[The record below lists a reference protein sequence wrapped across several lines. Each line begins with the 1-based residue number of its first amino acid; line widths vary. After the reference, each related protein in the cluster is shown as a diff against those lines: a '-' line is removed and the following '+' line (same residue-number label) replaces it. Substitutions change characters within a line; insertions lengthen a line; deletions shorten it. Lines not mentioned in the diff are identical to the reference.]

1 MRQNTVLNGF
11 YGCARRLFLRS
22 VVLALVIC
30 MSVPALQAQEAKQE
44 VKQEVVQVASQL
56 AASEVGQQD
65 TTDVEQ
71 LDAVTVSVA
80 NVEVK
85 GSRRVAFPTQKQIDA
100 SANGMDLLGKL
111 MLSQLKINPLDNS
124 LSSSDGGTV
133 QLCINGR
140 KATQQEVTALLPAD
154 IIKIELEEDPGVRY
168 NDAAILVNYVVR
180 RHEFGGSFSY
190 KGTQSVESL
199 FGNHNVTA
207 KLNKRKSEFVLHYG
221 TNQQYFND
229 MWSERTELFKFSDGR
244 EYHRKQVTQPY
255 KTKWF
260 QHNGYFNYNLVEDKN
275 YALYVT
281 ARFSHSTNPNLT
293 EKGKLYT
300 EEFPEDIT
308 DRVDVSDKM
317 NFSPSLDVYFE
328 KSLGKRQTLVFN
340 VVGTYIK
347 TDNQKRYKE
356 LLKGEPIV
364 DYSSAVQGEKY
375 SLIAEAL
382 YEKKFENGGTLT
394 GGIWHNQSYTDNV
407 YGGTLKYNTQ
417 MKQAYTFGYVQ
428 YAGKAGKKFSYRV
441 GVNVVRS
448 WFRQTAE
455 DDYQTWSVNPK
466 INMSYAF
473 NKNWNVSLNG
483 SMSTVNPTLS
493 QLSAVDQMVDSLQI
507 SRGNPGLKPYDY
519 YYSTLRLNYNKG
531 RVNVGLY
538 NTFRYSDS
546 AILDYIY
553 RETNAQGSEKFV
565 YSYANS
571 QDFKQWLVGL
581 DVRVGMF
588 KDMLQLGVGVSNSS
602 YWSNGVNY
610 NHHYNSLGINAQA
623 AFMYKKFTFVAM
635 YQKEADNLWG
645 EELNTA
651 EELHLLQAQ
660 YKIKNV
666 LVGLSVLNPFRTDF
680 YRNTD
685 NLNKYA
691 GNTYRYHIDDAA
703 RMICL
708 ELSWNFGFGRQ
719 YKKSGRRLDNTD
731 TDSGVM

>member
-11 YGCARRLFLRS
+11 YGFASRVIVRS

-30 MSVPALQAQEAKQE
+30 MSIPALQAQEVAQE
-44 VKQEVVQVASQL
+44 
-56 AASEVGQQD
+56 AASEVGQRD

-71 LDAVTVSVA
+71 LEAVTVSVA

-100 SANGMDLLGKL
+100 SANGMDLLRKL
-111 MLSQLKINPLDNS
+111 MLSQVRINPLDNS

-207 KLNKRKSEFVLHYG
+207 KLNNRKSEFVLHYG

-244 EYHRKQVTQPY
+244 EYHREQVTLPY

-260 QHNGYFNYNLVEDKN
+260 QHWGYLNYNLVEDKN

-300 EEFPEDIT
+300 EEFPEEIT

-328 KSLGKRQTLVFN
+328 KSLGNRQTLVFN

-347 TDNQKRYKE
+347 TDNEKTYKE
-356 LLKGEPIV
+356 FFKGVPIV
-364 DYSSAVQGEKY
+364 NYSSAVQGEKY
-375 SLIAEAL
+375 SLITEAL
-382 YEKKFENGGTLT
+382 YEKKFEKGGTLT

-441 GVNVVRS
+441 GLNVTRS
-448 WFRQTAE
+448 WFRQADE
-455 DDYQTWSVNPK
+455 DDYETWSVNPK

-493 QLSAVDQMVDSLQI
+493 QLSAVDQMIDSLQI
-507 SRGNPGLKPYDY
+507 NRGNPALKPYDY

-538 NTFRYSDS
+538 NTFRYSDE
-546 AILDYIY
+546 AIMDYIY
-553 RETNAQGSEKFV
+553 RDVNAHGSEKFV

-588 KDMLQLGVGVSNSS
+588 KDMLQLSAGVSNSS

-610 NHHYNSLGINAQA
+610 NHHNNSLGINAQA

-635 YQKEADNLWG
+635 YQKEPDNLWG

-666 LVGLSVLNPFRTDF
+666 LLGLSVLNPFRTDF

-685 NLNKYA
+685 NLNNLA

-708 ELSWNFGFGRQ
+708 ELSWNLGFGRQ

>member
-1 MRQNTVLNGF
+1 MVIV
-11 YGCARRLFLRS
+11 RS
-22 VVLALVIC
+22 VVLALIIC
-30 MSVPALQAQEAKQE
+30 MSLPALQAQE
-44 VKQEVVQVASQL
+44 VTQL
-56 AASEVGQQD
+56 D

-100 SANGMDLLGKL
+100 SANGMDLLRKL
-111 MLSQLKINPLDNS
+111 MLSQVRINPLDNS

-168 NDAAILVNYVVR
+168 NDAAIMVNYVVR

-199 FGNHNVTA
+199 FGNHNITA
-207 KLNKRKSEFVLHYG
+207 KLNNRKSEFVLHYA

-244 EYHRKQVTQPY
+244 EYHRKQTTLPY

-260 QHNGYFNYNLVEDKN
+260 QHWGYLNYNLVEDKN

-281 ARFSHSTNPNLT
+281 ASFSHSINPNFT

-328 KSLGKRQTLVFN
+328 KSLGNRQTIIFN

-347 TDNQKRYKE
+347 TDNEKSYKE
-356 LLKGEPIV
+356 FFKGEPIV
-364 DYSSAVQGEKY
+364 DYNSAVQGSKY
-375 SLIAEAL
+375 SLITEAL
-382 YEKKFENGGTLT
+382 YEKKFENGSSFT
-394 GGIWHNQSYTDNV
+394 GGIWHSQSYTDNV
-407 YGGTLKYNTQ
+407 YGGTLQYNSQ
-417 MKQAYTFGYVQ
+417 MRQSNTYGYLQ
-428 YAGKAGKKFSYRV
+428 YAGKMGKKFSYRV
-441 GVNVVRS
+441 GIGVTRS
-448 WFRQTAE
+448 WFRQAEE
-455 DDYQTWSVNPK
+455 DDYQTWSVNPRFN
-466 INMSYAF
+466 IGYVF
-473 NKNWNVSLNG
+473 NKNWNISLNG

-507 SRGNPGLKPYDY
+507 NRGNPALKPYDY
-519 YYSTLRLNYNKG
+519 YSSTLRLNYNRKKLNIG
-531 RVNVGLY
+531 AY
-538 NTFRYSDS
+538 STFRYRDD
-546 AILDYIY
+546 AIMDYIY
-553 RETNAQGSEKFV
+553 RDINAQGSEKFV
-565 YSYANS
+565 YSYVNS
-571 QDFKQWLVGL
+571 PSFRQW
-581 DVRVGMF
+581 RVGV
-588 KDMLQLGVGVSNSS
+588 DMRFGLFEDKLQLSAGVNNSS